1 MQSSSPSSLFSCVH
15 TVPNSFV
22 FITNS
27 LDDFRNVHSLRSKYR
42 KFRCGCQRIIKDKKS
57 RYISRRSGFLSS
69 RLEAL
74 TLLEHPVSLR
84 EQFLRDSE
92 LFIVQFTDL
101 VVFGRNRRRL
111 VVVRVDLVHELLFG
125 PGHLVVVEATVLGRR
140 FMDHVTDTDR
150 GMSLGIGVA
159 ERFNHTNLVW
169 IFVNDI
175 VHIYNIE
182 NPDEVVNLLF

>member
-1 MQSSSPSSLFSCVH
+1 MIFATFIRYVQNIEKSNAIVNEYLKIKNRGISHDIPDFS
-15 TVPNSFV
+15 
-22 FITNS
+22 
-27 LDDFRNVHSLRSKYR
+27 
-42 KFRCGCQRIIKDKKS
+42 
-57 RYISRRSGFLSS
+57 SS

-84 EQFLRDSE
+84 EQFLRNSE

-101 VVFGRNRRRL
+101 VVFGRNRRWL

-140 FMDHVTDTDR
+140 FMDQVTDTDR

-182 NPDEVVNLLF
+182 NPDEVVNLFIKK